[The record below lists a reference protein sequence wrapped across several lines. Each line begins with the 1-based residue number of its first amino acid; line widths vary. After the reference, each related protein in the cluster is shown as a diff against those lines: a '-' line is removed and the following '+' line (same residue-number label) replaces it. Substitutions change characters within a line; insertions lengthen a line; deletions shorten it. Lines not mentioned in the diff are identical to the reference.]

1 MHRPSGDPSDRSLFF
16 LIRIVHIVIVGSFC
30 YLNLYYCLY
39 YCFLLLLILSHR
51 LPIAPQRKAGFLTKG
66 RLPIAP
72 QRKADFLALKQRRC
86 SQVILTPSGN
96 SFEQEPQLADSLPLT
111 LATWL
116 TTNYPHLFIVTETA
130 NESCIKYIDERSDDH
145 TDSVD
150 TTSPAMEEALFYS
163 SKLVAAGRIT
173 SVSSIVR
180 RCLSLRFLCHPTK
193 D

>member
-1 MHRPSGDPSDRSLFF
+1 M
-16 LIRIVHIVIVGSFC
+16 
-30 YLNLYYCLY
+30 
-39 YCFLLLLILSHR
+39 
-51 LPIAPQRKAGFLTKG
+51 
-66 RLPIAP
+66 
-72 QRKADFLALKQRRC
+72 
-86 SQVILTPSGN
+86 ILTPSGN

>member
-39 YCFLLLLILSHR
+39 YCFLLLLILSH
-51 LPIAPQRKAGFLTKG
+51 

-180 RCLSLRFLCHPTK
+180 RCLSVRFLCHPTK